1 MKETFHQNQDANSK
15 IIKNEVLGI
24 NVQLDEISNSLTNMT
39 DKIESVKDTFTEA
52 MQQSRAA
59 EEGAVVKVKEID
71 VDDL

>member
-59 EEGAVVKVKEID
+59 EEGEVAKVKEID

>member
-24 NVQLDEISNSLTNMT
+24 NVQLDEISNSLTSMT

-52 MQQSRAA
+52 MQ
-59 EEGAVVKVKEID
+59 
-71 VDDL
+71 

>member
-59 EEGAVVKVKEID
+59 EEGEVVKVKEID